1 MRIPIQSVTPSSGQA
16 EVCGWVH
23 EVRDLGGLAF
33 FLIRDRTGIIQ
44 VTIPKKRTSEAVL
57 SAAKQVSRESV
68 VRVAGIVKAIDKA
81 PGGREI
87 VPDVFE
93 IVSLADSPLPLDV
106 VEKVPADLDTRLD
119 ARFLDARRPRVAAVF
134 QIRSAAMH
142 AINQYLHNEGFI
154 NITTP
159 KIVAAATEGGTD
171 LFPIA
176 YFDKEAFLNQS
187 PQLYKQMMMA
197 AGFEK
202 VYEIGPIFRAEEHN
216 TTKHLNEA
224 TSIDIE
230 VSYAD
235 HLEVMRILE
244 ELIVK
249 TYEYVSMTC
258 SDQLTNL
265 EIPDFS
271 IPKTPFPRLC
281 YGDAIEIARKKI
293 EDPIQYGDDISP
305 AAERAIGAEMGGH
318 YFIMDWPSEIRPY
331 YAMPCENDPTICKA
345 FDLMHPRMELSSGAQ
360 RVHQHDLLVQQ
371 IKKKGLN
378 PESFEFYLRPF
389 RYGIP
394 PHAGWGLGADRLVMT
409 MLGLS
414 NVREAVLF
422 PRDMHRLV
430 P

>member
-1 MRIPIQSVTPSSGQA
+1 MRIPIQSVTPASGQA
-16 EVCGWVH
+16 EICGWVH

-44 VTIPKKRTSEAVL
+44 VTIPKKRSSEAVL
-57 SAAKQVSRESV
+57 AAAKQVSRESV
-68 VRVAGIVKAIDKA
+68 VRIAGMVKAIDKA
-81 PGGREI
+81 PGGREL
-87 VPDVFE
+87 VPDLFE
-93 IVSLADSPLPLDV
+93 IISLADSPLPLDV

-134 QIRSAAMH
+134 QIRSAATYAVNH
-142 AINQYLHNEGFI
+142 YLHHEGFI

-159 KIVAAATEGGTD
+159 KIVAAATEGGTE

-249 TYEYVSMTC
+249 TYEYVQATC
-258 SDQLTNL
+258 SDQLANL
-265 EIPDFS
+265 EIADFI
-271 IPKTPFPRLC
+271 IPTAQFPRIP
-281 YGDAIEIARKKI
+281 YSEAIEIAQKKI
-293 EDPIQYGDDISP
+293 EDPIKYGDDISP

-318 YFIMDWPSEIRPY
+318 YFIVDWPSEIRPY
-331 YAMPCENDPTICKA
+331 YAMPYENDPTICKA

-389 RYGIP
+389 RYGMP
-394 PHAGWGLGADRLVMT
+394 PHAGWGLGTDRLIMT